1 MILRILLVVATGGLL
16 TSTIFLLLALVAA
29 ARFSRRS
36 ARVGLRHF
44 DESPAATMLKPLHGL
59 EPRLRENL
67 ESFFLQEY
75 PRFQMIFGA
84 RSESDPA
91 LRIVRELMRKY
102 PEVDA
107 CVVTS
112 GTPPWP
118 NAKLYS
124 LDKML
129 RRARYEY
136 LVVSDSDVEVGPDY
150 LRNVVAPLL
159 DPSTGCV
166 TCLYRGVPAGGFW
179 ALLEALG
186 MSVDMS
192 SGVLI
197 ADMLEGMKFAL
208 GPTMATRREVLDE
221 IGGFDALRDY
231 CSDDYLL
238 GNWIHERGYHIVL
251 SGEVINHVVLNRNA
265 IASLAHQVRWMR
277 STRFSRPKGH
287 LGSGLTFAMPFGVLG
302 LIAGA
307 AAHNWTLGLG
317 MLAFA
322 YLNRLVQA
330 IAIGW
335 GVVRDPRSLR
345 YAWLYPLRDITGF
358 VLWIASYLSAE
369 MTWRG
374 ERYRLEPGGRMVPV
388 ARPTEVPADDR
399 VPV

>member
-1 MILRILLVVATGGLL
+1 
-16 TSTIFLLLALVAA
+16 
-29 ARFSRRS
+29 
-36 ARVGLRHF
+36 
-44 DESPAATMLKPLHGL
+44 
-59 EPRLRENL
+59 
-67 ESFFLQEY
+67 
-75 PRFQMIFGA
+75 
-84 RSESDPA
+84 
-91 LRIVRELMRKY
+91 
-102 PEVDA
+102 
-107 CVVTS
+107 
-112 GTPPWP
+112 
-118 NAKLYS
+118 
-124 LDKML
+124 
-129 RRARYEY
+129 
-136 LVVSDSDVEVGPDY
+136 
-150 LRNVVAPLL
+150 
-159 DPSTGCV
+159 
-166 TCLYRGVPAGGFW
+166 GVPAGGFW

-287 LGSGLTFAMPFGVLG
+287 LGSGLTFAMPFGLLG